1 MAASRYDRD
10 EFRRLD
16 VKLIFGAVVKLEV
29 LPQGVRADSLHGPH
43 GLNSAYKKS
52 LREIADFKAPMHAP
66 GLYPE
71 HDIFIQLM
79 KLKNTLRWMRGED
92 LITHLGQEYY
102 D

>member
-52 LREIADFKAPMHAP
+52 LREIADFKEPMSAPAGEWFP
-66 GLYPE
+66 NLCSNLDFARFKPPLSNNKVPYP
-71 HDIFIQLM
+71 
-79 KLKNTLRWMRGED
+79 LRLAGVCN
-92 LITHLGQEYY
+92 
-102 D
+102 